1 MKLSMFIIL
10 LMASCILAQ
19 RTAFYNIEVGPG
31 FSQEVYNYYYPILGK
46 PTYKYSEI
54 LDLNGAIGYDM
65 NETFLADFEVNP
77 TFYANSQEIGIFYNL
92 GIKAK
97 LNLFDMNNYL
107 KLKIGYH
114 QLFNINYS
122 VNNNFGIGANLSGGV
137 ELTNNINIEIDFKA
151 ITGDLMFKNVP
162 VYSTFA
168 EAQSPAS
175 NKPISYSNE
184 DCDYDIY
191 SISIRFIYI
200 FKFTA
205 NK

>member
-1 MKLSMFIIL
+1 MFIIL